1 MVLPLF
7 LLPNSL
13 TMKIET
19 ISPLPQS
26 MASVIGEQCK
36 ELMGG
41 TVKDLTARDK
51 DVLSAL
57 LFLARQIYTTHE
69 GLAVMSRVNI
79 VSLANDVL
87 SVSGGFLLNSLLI
100 YFTFVNYHNS

>member
-1 MVLPLF
+1 
-7 LLPNSL
+7 
-13 TMKIET
+13 
-19 ISPLPQS
+19 

-36 ELMGG
+36 DLMGG
-41 TVKDLTARDK
+41 RVKDLTQRDK

-79 VSLANDVL
+79 VSLANELL
-87 SVSGGFLLNSLLI
+87 SVSGENFILSLLLSVKLKLNFI
-100 YFTFVNYHNS
+100 CN